1 MTNITELNN
10 ENFENFTSDGVV
22 LVDIWAAHCG
32 PCKQLSPIVDE
43 ISEMFEGR
51 VSVGKLN
58 TSDYRDLA
66 IELGVRNI
74 PTLIVFKDGERV
86 DTSIGF
92 KTKDEISE
100 LLNKN
105 LN

>member
-1 MTNITELNN
+1 MKNITELNN

-43 ISEMFEGR
+43 ISELFEGK

-58 TSDYRDLA
+58 TADHRDLA
-66 IELGVRNI
+66 IELGVRSI

-92 KTKDEISE
+92 KTKEEISE